1 LSLDPHYKKTGFRAE
16 IQFEVLRRLHQT
28 PQISQRALAK
38 DLGVGLGTINFCFQ
52 MLVEKGLVKIQN
64 FSQSKNKLRY
74 AYLLTPAG
82 VAEKSKLTAEFLKRK
97 VTEYEMLQVEIEA
110 LKDDEFYNSKV
121 VKDLANFKREA
132 DVIIANRNTDALADV
147 ADKVYTRDLFGSDS

>member
-1 LSLDPHYKKTGFRAE
+1 MSLVSPLQKLAGFQEE

-28 PQISQRALAK
+28 PQVSQRALAK

-52 MLVEKGLVKIQN
+52 ALVEKGLVKMQN

-82 VAEKSKLTAEFLKRK
+82 VAEKSKLTAEFLMRK
-97 VTEYEMLQVEIEA
+97 VAEYEALQAEIETLNA
-110 LKDDEFYNSKV
+110 EMNFSKGG
-121 VKDLANFKREA
+121 LQ
-132 DVIIANRNTDALADV
+132 
-147 ADKVYTRDLFGSDS
+147 

>member
-1 LSLDPHYKKTGFRAE
+1 MAGFQEE

-28 PQISQRALAK
+28 PQVSQRALAK

-52 MLVEKGLVKIQN
+52 ALVEKVMVKMQN

-97 VTEYEMLQVEIEA
+97 VAEYETLQAEIQT
-110 LKDDEFYNSKV
+110 LKAEMNSEK
-121 VKDLANFKREA
+121 
-132 DVIIANRNTDALADV
+132 
-147 ADKVYTRDLFGSDS
+147 GSAQ

>member
-1 LSLDPHYKKTGFRAE
+1 MSLVSPIQKSASFQEE
-16 IQFEVLRRLHQT
+16 IKLEVLRRLYQT
-28 PQISQRALAK
+28 PEVSQRELAK

-52 MLVEKGLVKIQN
+52 ALVEKGLVKMQN

-97 VTEYEMLQVEIEA
+97 VAEYETLQAEIET
-110 LKDDEFYNSKV
+110 LKTEMNSEK
-121 VKDLANFKREA
+121 
-132 DVIIANRNTDALADV
+132 
-147 ADKVYTRDLFGSDS
+147 GSAQ

>member
-1 LSLDPHYKKTGFRAE
+1 MAGFQEE

-28 PQISQRALAK
+28 PQVSQRALAK

-52 MLVEKGLVKIQN
+52 ALVEKGLVKMQN

-82 VAEKSKLTAEFLKRK
+82 VAEKSKLTAEFLRRK
-97 VTEYEMLQVEIEA
+97 VAEYEALQAEIET
-110 LKDDEFYNSKV
+110 LKAEIKP
-121 VKDLANFKREA
+121 VK
-132 DVIIANRNTDALADV
+132 
-147 ADKVYTRDLFGSDS
+147 GSPQ